1 MGNSARLC
9 HKLLGLGLR
18 CLPYLCP
25 SGSGKEGFLLSGS
38 MGFSVLLFKKESLTY
53 PHITP

>member
-38 MGFSVLLFKKESLTY
+38 MGFSVLLFKKESPTY